1 MSFPIITANTFS
13 AYAESLVGWQFK
25 NNAISSIFEF
35 NDFKD
40 AFAFMTRV
48 AMEAES
54 RQHHPDWHNVYN
66 KVTIS
71 LQTHDAGGVT
81 EKDIQLALFINQL
94 YHGIWQYRSYWT

>member
-1 MSFPIITANTFS
+1 MSLPIISANNFPAHS
-13 AYAESLVGWQFK
+13 GGLVGWQFK
-25 NNAISSIFEF
+25 NNAIFNVFEF
-35 NDFKD
+35 KNFKD

-54 RQHHPDWHNVYN
+54 MQHHPDWHNVYN

-71 LQTHDAGGVT
+71 LHTHDAGGVT

-94 YHGIWQYRSYWT
+94 YHGI